1 MKVLIAYD
9 GSDSANTAI
18 DGLQRSGLP
27 AAEVEALVV
36 SVGEVWLPPRAH
48 DEVIDDTFPLPV
60 PPGLTEAHERAARI
74 MDEAEHLAQRGAK
87 RVQQLFSSW
96 QVRHEAS
103 NGSPGFALLHRA
115 REWQA
120 DLIVV
125 GSQGR
130 SALGRLVLGSV
141 SQKVLTESSISVH
154 IGRLNPGTGK
164 SAERILI
171 GVDGSEGALNAVR
184 AVAKRHWTEGS
195 EIRVIVADDVMRGN
209 PIWLWV
215 PPIKE
220 FVEEVRADE
229 RSQAEEFALAAI
241 KELREG
247 LGSRNITVSSLVQT
261 GDPKQV
267 LVNHAREFGAD
278 CIFTGATGF
287 SSRLERVILGSVSA
301 AVAARANCSVEVV
314 RAPQL

>member
-1 MKVLIAYD
+1 MAMKILIAYD

-87 RVQQLFSSW
+87 RVQQLFSGW

-115 REWQA
+115 REWQP
-120 DLIVV
+120 DLIVA
-125 GSQGR
+125 GAQGR
-130 SALGRLVLGSV
+130 STLGRLVLGSV
-141 SQKVLTESSISVH
+141 SQKLLTESSTSVH

-164 SAERILI
+164 SGERILI
-171 GVDGSEGALNAVR
+171 GVDGS
-184 AVAKRHWTEGS
+184 
-195 EIRVIVADDVMRGN
+195 
-209 PIWLWV
+209 
-215 PPIKE
+215 
-220 FVEEVRADE
+220 
-229 RSQAEEFALAAI
+229 
-241 KELREG
+241 
-247 LGSRNITVSSLVQT
+247 
-261 GDPKQV
+261 
-267 LVNHAREFGAD
+267 
-278 CIFTGATGF
+278 
-287 SSRLERVILGSVSA
+287 
-301 AVAARANCSVEVV
+301 
-314 RAPQL
+314 